1 MFDFIKTK
9 PATIK
14 RAKRKGA
21 YINANGRQYL
31 QSLEPYTDLN
41 TGITHY
47 YNESRTKVKRIINY
61 I

>member
-21 YINANGRQYL
+21 YINANGRKYL
-31 QSLEPYTDLN
+31 ESLNDYTELQ
-41 TGITHY
+41 TGTTHY
-47 YNESRTKVKRIINY
+47 FNEQQTKVKRITNY